1 MKIIVVNDEDFD
13 NVQVQLNQIGIAYD
27 VEECIWDLAFKEY
40 LRDKFPDLDEDKIE
54 DMVNHLLDN
63 THLYEEIDEAVDL
76 EYLMYMSEVR

>member
-27 VEECIWDLAFKEY
+27 VEECVW
-40 LRDKFPDLDEDKIE
+40 DLDEDKIE
-54 DMVNHLLDN
+54 DIVDHLLDN

-76 EYLMYMSEVR
+76 EYLMYMTEVR

>member
-13 NVQVQLNQIGIAYD
+13 NVQVQLNQIGIVYD
-27 VEECIWDLAFKEY
+27 VEEYVWDLAFKEY

-54 DMVNHLLDN
+54 GMVNHLLDN

-76 EYLMYMSEVR
+76 EYLMYMTEVR